1 MKLHN
6 AVKNHNV
13 SLVKELL
20 SEGVDVNSKND
31 DGLTPLNFLDY
42 YYFYHNKNKNEWI
55 TILKLLLQ
63 SGADPN
69 SQDKYGGSIL
79 VSTCQYD
86 DLQSHRG
93 IEMLLKAGADPN
105 LQLDD
110 GSFALEQAVYGNDI
124 HIIELLLES
133 GADPDLQNSNGE
145 TALISASVLC
155 HPKIVQKLID
165 KGANIFLK
173 NKKGKMAI
181 DIVRQELKK
190 TDDEIHL
197 VCYEK
202 ILNILKKAENELITE
217 EESKII
223 DGGGYARRK
232 PRGRKSKVVS
242 KSVVKK
248 NKSKRKSGGRR
259 KTPVS
264 RKYCL
269 STPANKMGF
278 SQKAS
283 CKGQGFLKRSSKKYK
298 GRYVVSSKYK
308 RSQRKSGSRKRK

>member
-6 AVKNHNV
+6 AVKKHNV

-20 SEGVDVNSKND
+20 SKGVDVNSKND

-55 TILKLLLQ
+55 NILKLLLDA
-63 SGADPN
+63 GADPN
-69 SQDKYGGSIL
+69 LQDKYGGAIL
-79 VSTCQYD
+79 LSTCQYD

-105 LQLDD
+105 LQLND
-110 GSFALEQAVYGNDI
+110 GSFALEEAAYGNDI
-124 HIIELLLES
+124 HLVELLLES
-133 GADPDLQNSNGE
+133 GADPDLQNGLGE
-145 TALISASVLC
+145 TALISASVMC
-155 HPKIVQKLID
+155 HPKTVQKLID

-181 DIVRQELKK
+181 DIVRQELKG
-190 TDDEIHL
+190 TDEISR

-202 ILNILKKAENELITE
+202 ILNILKKAENELITK
-217 EESKII
+217 EESKIV
-223 DGGGYARRK
+223 DGGYAQRK
-232 PRGRKSKVVS
+232 TGDI
-242 KSVVKK
+242 
-248 NKSKRKSGGRR
+248 KSKRKSGGRR
-259 KTPVS
+259 KTSVS

-269 STPANKMGF
+269 STPVNKMGF

-283 CKGQGFLKRSSKKYK
+283 CKGRGFLKRSSKKYK
-298 GRYVVSSKYK
+298 GKYVVSSKYK
-308 RSQRKSGSRKRK
+308 RSQQKSGSRKRKLKTYKRKGKK